1 MASMMTNNV
10 VLLLVLALQTKH
22 FICDGPL
29 QTKAMVDGKSI
40 YGNRLGLLH
49 AGLHGL
55 GTLVALM
62 WFGLGWTLVLAL
74 AAADMAI
81 HYHIDFTKENIV
93 KRCGWTV
100 ATREFWWALAT
111 DQFLHH
117 LTYLAIVLVVIA
129 IASS

>member
-1 MASMMTNNV
+1 MDVMMTINAV
-10 VLLLVLALQTKH
+10 LVLILLLQIKH

-55 GTLVALM
+55 GSLAALA
-62 WFGLGWTLVLAL
+62 WFGLGWKIVFAL
-74 AAADMAI
+74 GAVDMVI

-93 KRCGWTV
+93 KGRGWTV
-100 ATREFWWALAT
+100 AMREFWWALAA
-111 DQFLHH
+111 DQFLHN
-117 LTYLAIVLVVIA
+117 LTYLALAAVIA
-129 IASS
+129 GMV

>member
-1 MASMMTNNV
+1 MTNNALLFLI
-10 VLLLVLALQTKH
+10 LLLQIKH

-49 AGLHGL
+49 AGIHGL
-55 GTLVALM
+55 GTIVALA
-62 WFGLGWTLVLAL
+62 WFGLDWKLVFAL
-74 AAADMAI
+74 AFADMAL

-93 KRCGWTV
+93 RIKGWTIAV
-100 ATREFWWALAT
+100 REFWWALAA

-117 LTYLAIVLVVIA
+117 LTYLAIAA
-129 IASS
+129 IIVSSA